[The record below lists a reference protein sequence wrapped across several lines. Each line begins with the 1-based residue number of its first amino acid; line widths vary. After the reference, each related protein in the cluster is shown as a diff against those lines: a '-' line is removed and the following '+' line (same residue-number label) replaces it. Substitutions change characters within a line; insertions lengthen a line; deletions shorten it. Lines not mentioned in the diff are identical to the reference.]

1 MESLYPDKIEKQEK
15 IEEPVNKEVV
25 EQKSAAFLFYK
36 FAVMRQ
42 IAKVK
47 IQADRTAKT
56 NVDHG
61 GNQNDK
67 RRSKTKLSSFRD

>member
-1 MESLYPDKIEKQEK
+1 
-15 IEEPVNKEVV
+15 
-25 EQKSAAFLFYK
+25 
-36 FAVMRQ
+36 MRQ
-42 IAKVK
+42 IAKAK

-67 RRSKTKLSSFRD
+67 RRSKTEFSGFRD

>member
-1 MESLYPDKIEKQEK
+1 
-15 IEEPVNKEVV
+15 
-25 EQKSAAFLFYK
+25 
-36 FAVMRQ
+36 MRQ

-47 IQADRTAKT
+47 IQADRTAKS

-67 RRSKTKLSSFRD
+67 RRSKTKLSGFRY